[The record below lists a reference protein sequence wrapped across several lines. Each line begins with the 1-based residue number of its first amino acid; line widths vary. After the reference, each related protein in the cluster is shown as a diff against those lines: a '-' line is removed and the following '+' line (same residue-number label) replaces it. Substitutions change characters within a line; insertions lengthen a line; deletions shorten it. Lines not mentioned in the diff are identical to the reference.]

1 MKKGTNMFSG
11 LVTGGAKIAALA
23 SDKQTIQMTV
33 ACPDN
38 FLAGAKLGESIAVN
52 GTCLTADEIKDNQF
66 KVTMMPQTF
75 KKTIFKNSQVGD
87 AVNIERA
94 LQVHDRLEGHILT
107 GHVDETVK
115 VLEKKRNQNAIE
127 LSFQRPAR
135 LRSQIVAQGSVGLN
149 GVSLTVMKVTA
160 NSFSVGLIPHTQDET
175 NLAILKTGDEVNLE
189 TDILGKYV
197 AANLKKD
204 A

>member
-1 MKKGTNMFSG
+1 MKKGTKMFSG

-38 FLAGAKLGESIAVN
+38 FLAGAQLGESIAVN

-149 GVSLTVMKVTA
+149 GVSLTVMNVTA

>member
-1 MKKGTNMFSG
+1 MFSG

-23 SDKQTIQMTV
+23 IDKQTIQMTV

-38 FLAGAKLGESIAVN
+38 FLAGAKIGESIAVN
-52 GTCLTADEIKDNQF
+52 GTCLTADKISQNEF
-66 KVTMMPQTF
+66 TVTMMPQTF
-75 KKTIFKNSQVGD
+75 KKTVFKNSQVGD
-87 AVNIERA
+87 AVNVERA

-115 VLEKKRNQNAIE
+115 LLEKKPNQNAIE
-127 LSFQRPAR
+127 LKFERPAR
-135 LRSQIVAQGSVGLN
+135 LRSQIVAQGSVALN
-149 GVSLTVMKVTA
+149 GVSLTVMNVTA
-160 NSFSVGLIPHTQDET
+160 NSFAVGLIPHTQDET
-175 NLAILKTGDEVNLE
+175 NLAGLQVGDEVNLE

-197 AANLKKD
+197 EANLKKD